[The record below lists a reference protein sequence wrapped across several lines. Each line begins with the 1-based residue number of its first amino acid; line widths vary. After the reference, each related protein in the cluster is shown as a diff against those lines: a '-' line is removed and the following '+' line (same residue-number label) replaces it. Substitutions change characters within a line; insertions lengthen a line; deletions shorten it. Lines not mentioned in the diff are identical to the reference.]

1 MKKFLIIS
9 LLAVCSINFI
19 SANKTYA
26 SDAYVT
32 PSFTTFE
39 TELYLFADNKST
51 KKVKNAAFPYDE
63 DYSTWELGTAG
74 KSRSINAITNNNKR
88 MIGLTTKS
96 YVELNGSKIKWS
108 FQVPKKTI
116 TFGTSNQYVLTGC
129 DFNGDSMI
137 DPAVYS
143 GKVIQYK
150 VSITGSTKKI
160 KLPKKGYTQIIC
172 ADVTGNG
179 ESEVI
184 AAKLNSK
191 KFMIDV
197 IAKNSKVLYKNV
209 KIGGTKLGTL
219 VALDINY
226 DGKDEIGVAR
236 KASNTVTRV
245 IFANNL
251 SKPASG
257 VTTVQ
262 IPKLVTTTNNIFDIT
277 PALFGGNLGFNYR
290 AKDGFYNYNFTDRVN
305 EKFGAVSRVFNGYA
319 VKNINLV
326 KKSELFKLTSNGGG
340 SGKVQCDVN
349 RARGN
354 GFLWKGVGEA
364 YGHVSVAIMPIYNRA
379 SSCQVVASDGSN
391 AIGMWVS
398 SQSANPWKGVGRQ
411 HWRAKATCK
420 SMKTPSVL
428 RCQIGGKSH
437 CWSISSPCARLE

>member
-9 LLAVCSINFI
+9 LLAACSMNFI
-19 SANKTYA
+19 SANKSFA

-32 PSFTTFE
+32 PSFTTFD
-39 TELYLFADNKST
+39 TELYLFADNKTS
-51 KKVKNAAFPYDE
+51 KKVKNGVFPFE
-63 DYSTWELGTAG
+63 GKYSSWEFGTAG
-74 KSRSINAITNNNKR
+74 KSRSINAIANNNQR
-88 MIGLTTKS
+88 TSRLTTKS
-96 YVELNGSKIKWS
+96 YVELNNSKIKWY
-108 FQVPKKTI
+108 FEALKKTI
-116 TFGTSNQYVLTGC
+116 TFGTNKHQVITGC
-129 DFNGDSMI
+129 DFNGDGTT
-137 DPAVYS
+137 DPAIYS

-150 VSITGSTKKI
+150 LLNSGSTKKI
-160 KLPKKGYTQIIC
+160 NLPKKGYTQIIC

-184 AAKLNSK
+184 AGKLVSK
-191 KFMIDV
+191 KFIFDV
-197 IAKNSKVLYKNV
+197 INKKSKVLHKNK
-209 KIGGTKLGTL
+209 KIGGTKRGTL

-226 DGKDEIGVAR
+226 DGKDEIGVTR
-236 KASNTVTRV
+236 KASSTSTRV

-251 SKPASG
+251 SNAASG
-257 VTTVQ
+257 VKTVL

-340 SGKVQCDVN
+340 SGKVKCDVN

-364 YGHVSVAIMPIYNRA
+364 YGHVSVGILPIYNKA
-379 SSCQVVASDGSN
+379 SSCQVVASDGSST
-391 AIGMWVS
+391 IGMWVS

-420 SMKTPSVL
+420 SMKTPSIL

-437 CWSISSPCARLE
+437 CWTISSPCARLE